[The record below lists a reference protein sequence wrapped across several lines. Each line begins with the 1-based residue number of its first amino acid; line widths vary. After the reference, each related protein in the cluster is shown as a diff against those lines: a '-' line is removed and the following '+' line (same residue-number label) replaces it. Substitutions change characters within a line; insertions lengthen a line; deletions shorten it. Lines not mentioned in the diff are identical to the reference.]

1 MEKPVRC
8 RHSPATVSAPQRRP
22 GARGRESGRQP
33 ARDVQPPRVKGNG
46 ITMAP
51 RLRLPS
57 TLLFLVA
64 LLLAACRPAAS
75 DSASASVQPSISS
88 APSAA
93 AHTAYPLTLTDDA
106 GQQVTITAAP
116 TRIVSLAPS
125 NTEIVCVLDACD
137 DLVGVTDF
145 DDYPA
150 QVADVTDVVVGAV
163 VDVEK
168 VVAAD
173 PELILAAG
181 NGLTST
187 AVIDQLTHLG
197 YPVLS
202 LYPHDLGGVYDDISL
217 VGEAID
223 AQGVADELVSSL
235 QVRAAAVANAVAG
248 AARPR
253 TFYEVGVFEGSIY
266 TAGKDSFLASLIS
279 LAGAEPITGDPAS
292 TAIQLE
298 DLIAA
303 DPELILLGDAAYD
316 QTITAASVA
325 ARAGWSD
332 MTAVKNGH
340 VVVVLDDVVITRPGP
355 RIVDGLEALAKAIH
369 PELFP

>member
-1 MEKPVRC
+1 M
-8 RHSPATVSAPQRRP
+8 T
-22 GARGRESGRQP
+22 
-33 ARDVQPPRVKGNG
+33 
-46 ITMAP
+46 P
-51 RLRLPS
+51 RLRLPA
-57 TLLFLVA
+57 TLIFLVA
-64 LLLAACRPAAS
+64 LLLAACKPAAS
-75 DSASASVQPSISS
+75 GSPSASVQPFASS

-93 AHTAYPLTLTDDA
+93 AHSVYPLSLTDDA
-106 GQQVTITAAP
+106 GRQVTVTEAP

-125 NTEIVCVLDACD
+125 NTEIVCALDACD

-150 QVADVTDVVVGAV
+150 QVVQVTDVVVGAV

-181 NGLTST
+181 NGLTPAT
-187 AVIDQLTHLG
+187 VIDQLTDLG

-223 AQGVADELVSSL
+223 AQGVADQLLTNL
-235 QVRAAAVANAVAG
+235 QARADAVATAVAG
-248 AARPR
+248 AERRR

-279 LAGAEPITGDPAS
+279 LAGGEPIVGDAAS

-316 QTITAASVA
+316 PTITAASVA
-325 ARAGWSD
+325 ARPGWSE
-332 MTAVKNGH
+332 MTAVKDGQI
-340 VVVVLDDVVITRPGP
+340 VVVLDDLVITRPGP